1 MNNLLKVPAETRRAP
16 CLTADPQGLRGLPPP
31 CQEGQLCLQLCLLGE
46 REAHGLSLLCAM
58 AANHRDDRPLCRS
71 I

>member
-16 CLTADPQGLRGLPPP
+16 CLTADPQGLRDLPPP
-31 CQEGQLCLQLCLLGE
+31 CQEGQLCLLGE

-58 AANHRDDRPLCRS
+58 AANHRDHRPLCRS